1 MAAQQE
7 AIAQRVGLRIIFN
20 ARRQGVDIL
29 VVIENRHRYGIEMAV
44 LAGQGFLHLIA
55 LQRQGGAFFNPRQ
68 YGGVDGMDV
77 QHDVHFRE
85 QTIHQGMQTGFS
97 RRFTPGRRFIA
108 GDLDL
113 QEIFRRQ
120 AAFIASRLA
129 KPAPGLILT
138 HRHIA
143 AGCRRPAFRA
153 DPMTG
158 GDQLRESF
166 LPHSSSL
173 V

>member
-7 AIAQRVGLRIIFN
+7 AVAQRVGLRIIFN
-20 ARRQGVDIL
+20 ARRQGIDIL
-29 VVIENRHRYGIEMAV
+29 VVIKNGDRHGFEMAV

-68 YGGVDGMDV
+68 HGRVDGMHV
-77 QHDVHFRE
+77 QHDIRFRE
-85 QTIHQGMQTGFS
+85 EAIHQGMQAGFS
-97 RRFTPGRRFIA
+97 RGFTSGRRFIA
-108 GDLDL
+108 GDLHL
-113 QEIFRRQ
+113 QEILRRQ
-120 AAFIASRLA
+120 AAFITPRLA
-129 KPAPGLILT
+129 QPAPGLILT

-143 AGCRRPAFRA
+143 AGGRCPAFRA